1 MTPFRPSRLAKL
13 GLCGGLFVL
22 AGAAFAQESTIATT
36 VDRFTIEFPSVAKQ
50 EKKQTP
56 WGGTQLT
63 SSVFSCVKETALYQV
78 TTTALP
84 REVLQNRS
92 SSEILSAARD
102 GTQTMQRLRVEAEQE
117 LLIDGYP
124 ARRFM
129 VQVPD
134 GPLIVHLLVLAEGSL
149 YHVLAVLP
157 RESVLE
163 GVSFV
168 RSFRARARQ

>member
-1 MTPFRPSRLAKL
+1 MKYRGAFGYRASGLL
-13 GLCGGLFVL
+13 GLL
-22 AGAAFAQESTIATT
+22 ALSSCVWAQESTIATA
-36 VDRFTIEFPSVAKQ
+36 VDRFTIEFPSAAKM

-56 WGGTQLT
+56 WGGVQLT
-63 SSVFSCVKETALYQV
+63 STVYSCVKDTALYQV
-78 TTTALP
+78 TSTALP
-84 REVLQNRS
+84 REALQNRS
-92 SSEILSAARD
+92 ASEILSAARD

-117 LLIDGYP
+117 LLIDSYP

-157 RESVLE
+157 RDNVLE

-168 RSFRARARQ
+168 RSFRARAR